1 MQINWKVRL
10 KNKPFLVSLFAAILL
25 LVQEVAKIVGYE
37 IPVEVS
43 TQAETIFNTV
53 LSVLVL
59 SGVVVDPTTQ
69 GVKDSKE
76 VLNNK

>member
-1 MQINWKVRL
+1 MKINWKVRL

-25 LVQEVAKIVGYE
+25 LVQEVAKIAGYE